1 MNVLLIDVILLVRS
15 WGLKW
20 SGRWRFSLLSAS
32 FFFPLFS
39 LSIVDLIFSVLLQ
52 LLFVLSSFLWI
63 GLHRAYNFFIAN
75 SWWWPLTSHGWYH
88 IYMCFVLWASFF
100 QLWVGKMWFLL
111 HFITFFDSIPHCY
124 VHGLT
129 FWNTKKNS
137 KSDKNVIL
145 LPLIMVYM
153 LHATYLILGERSG
166 WKIQAIFFFIQF
178 STIVGGDEN
187 WRRQLRKT

>member
-1 MNVLLIDVILLVRS
+1 MWFFWWGHEVWNEVEDEDFHCYPHLFFSPFFPWVLLI
-15 WGLKW
+15 W
-20 SGRWRFSLLSAS
+20 F
-32 FFFPLFS
+32 
-39 LSIVDLIFSVLLQ
+39 FSVLLQ

-111 HFITFFDSIPHCY
+111 HFIAFFDSIPHCY

-129 FWNTKKNS
+129 YWNNKKNS
-137 KSDKNVIL
+137 KSDKSVIYCHL
-145 LPLIMVYM
+145 LWCTCFMQ
-153 LHATYLILGERSG
+153 LILS
-166 WKIQAIFFFIQF
+166 
-178 STIVGGDEN
+178 
-187 WRRQLRKT
+187 